1 MSQSAK
7 GKDSQA
13 VFQSAPARRGR
24 ARAAGQ
30 DALSHASAAL
40 AKAGFSDPT
49 LVLNWREIAG
59 ADIARI
65 AQPVKLSQGLDG
77 AVLTLRCEAGAA
89 VFLQHQTRALLERIN
104 GYLGASRIARLRLVA
119 GELSRS
125 VEPAD
130 HPGRSP
136 TRKAEEPLTSSARLP
151 LSEALSRLARS
162 RSGSRP
168 KRAD

>member
-7 GKDSQA
+7 GKDPQA
-13 VFQSAPARRGR
+13 VFQSARRGR

-30 DALSHASAAL
+30 DALNHAAAAL

-59 ADIARI
+59 TDIARI
-65 AQPVKLSQGLDG
+65 TQPIRLSEGPDG

-104 GYLGASRIARLRLVA
+104 AYLGAQRIARLRLVA
-119 GELSRS
+119 GELSRGA
-125 VEPAD
+125 EPMD
-130 HPGRSP
+130 HPGR
-136 TRKAEEPLTSSARLP
+136 KAEEQLPEDVKLP
-151 LSEALSRLARS
+151 LSEALLRLARS
-162 RSGSRP
+162 RSSNRP

>member
-7 GKDSQA
+7 GSDPQA
-13 VFQSAPARRGR
+13 VFQSSPARRGR
-24 ARAAGQ
+24 AGAAGR
-30 DALSHASAAL
+30 DALNHAAAAL
-40 AKAGFSDPT
+40 GKAGFSDPT
-49 LVLNWREIAG
+49 LVLHWREIAG

-65 AQPVKLSQGLDG
+65 AQPVRLSQGPDG

-104 GYLGASRIARLRLVA
+104 GYLGASRIVRLRLVS
-119 GELSRS
+119 GELSAS
-125 VEPAD
+125 IEPTD

-136 TRKAEEPLTSSARLP
+136 KGKAEEPPSGGKLP

-162 RSGSRP
+162 RSASRP
-168 KRAD
+168 KRGD

>member
-7 GKDSQA
+7 GKDPQA
-13 VFQSAPARRGR
+13 VFQSGTARRGR

-30 DALSHASAAL
+30 DALNHAAAAL

-59 ADIARI
+59 TDMARI
-65 AQPVKLSQGLDG
+65 AQPVRLSEGPDG

-119 GELSRS
+119 GELTRS
-125 VEPAD
+125 SEPMD

-136 TRKAEEPLTSSARLP
+136 KGKAEESPSGDKLP

-162 RSGSRP
+162 RSGNQP

>member
-7 GKDSQA
+7 GKDPQV
-13 VFQSAPARRGR
+13 VFQSGTARRGR

-30 DALSHASAAL
+30 DALNHAAAAL

-59 ADIARI
+59 TDMARI
-65 AQPVKLSQGLDG
+65 AQPVRLSEGPDG

-119 GELSRS
+119 GELTRS
-125 VEPAD
+125 SEPMD

-136 TRKAEEPLTSSARLP
+136 NGKAEEFPSGDKLP

-162 RSGSRP
+162 RSSDRP
-168 KRAD
+168 KRTD

>member
-7 GKDSQA
+7 GKNPQA
-13 VFQSAPARRGR
+13 VFQSATARRGR
-24 ARAAGQ
+24 AGAAGR
-30 DALSHASAAL
+30 DALNHASAAL

-65 AQPVKLSQGLDG
+65 AQPVRLSEGPEG

-104 GYLGASRIARLRLVA
+104 GYLGASRIARLRLVS
-119 GELSRS
+119 GELSAS
-125 VEPAD
+125 IEQI
-130 HPGRSP
+130 GR
-136 TRKAEEPLTSSARLP
+136 A
-151 LSEALSRLARS
+151 
-162 RSGSRP
+162 
-168 KRAD
+168 

>member
-7 GKDSQA
+7 GKGSQA

-40 AKAGFSDPT
+40 AKAGFSDAT
-49 LVLNWREIAG
+49 LVLHWREIVG

-65 AQPVKLSQGLDG
+65 AQPVKLSQGPDG

-125 VEPAD
+125 AEPTD

-136 TRKAEEPLTSSARLP
+136 TRQDEETSSPGAKLP